1 MKMRGVEIE
10 NAGVYNRGG
19 AFPNERLF
27 FTNKLSGYFRKSER
41 FMNRFRL
48 ILFLTFLPVSV
59 LFAAEPGKR
68 FYVERFD
75 PANHPDRGRYAVTP
89 PDWSVFGNETKFICC
104 RGIDIVTD
112 PKTGKRL
119 GVNFDKTYEPFANAE
134 LGTILW
140 PHQTGIQ
147 IDNLDELARWVKGKG
162 LFLFDFW
169 GYVPGCGPFGAGDW
183 IQNRPDQAKFDILE
197 SVLGDHWLGMDNGEQ
212 DGRYVRLYASQMTP
226 VTQCRFDQYLNF
238 QRHFERL
245 GNDLGNKLA
254 TLVSLNFGHY
264 FLKEGLYTLI
274 GAEAAQELPNS
285 QVYYSWIRGAG
296 KEYGV
301 LWFGNAS
308 IYNRWGFK
316 SYPDQ
321 IEDGTSLNLLKRLM
335 YSHILYNSAA
345 VGFENEWFCNGELTP
360 IGQIQRDAARWVKEN
375 GDPGTMVTP
384 VALLSDFFCGWSF
397 PQCCYT
403 PDVYLVWGNMPY
415 ETGDYLNHNL
425 LDLIYP
431 GYELSSYYHDETGYL
446 TPTPYGD
453 GADSLL
459 SDAPL
464 WLLNRYPLVLVADR
478 LTGGDP
484 RRNKDGGRTE
494 RNRELTE
501 KLTAY
506 VENGG
511 RLVLTAGNLEA
522 LDGIFGLRASERRLF
537 EAGTAVRFY
546 DGTEINEPR
555 AFELCSVSLPADAEI
570 LAECDGV
577 PAAFELRRGKG
588 AIVILASPFGVA
600 AERAVIGKIKYDY
613 DVPLPNPYPLLAYA
627 EKIYRDELDKTVIFD
642 VGEGLGSIACRKE
655 KGIWTVGVFNNGL
668 SEKTFAIRS
677 RIGKIISVRELTITT
692 DERSQP
698 GFLPKGFEK
707 TDLGTHTETT
717 IAGAD
722 VRIFEVRLEEEEI
735 ETISDLP
742 IPSAPKG
749 RFLELRNPVLAK
761 EEILA
766 RPTFWEHYD
775 GITLDWRYVNVRTE
789 DELTAESGWFRRRGV
804 RIAVDF
810 SSGIN
815 LFPDLRLLNND
826 FEEYYR
832 SISTMASVIS
842 KSALLGAESI
852 LLSTHRTP
860 DNNSSAEKNYRD
872 SVITLREL
880 AGLTAEKGMTP
891 YLRVDL
897 NQPLDDLEIGKN
909 YLAEIGREE
918 LKLAPRL
925 SLLAENPEITE
936 KVIADIGMVLVSGEL
951 YDEPN
956 DRIWSTEARIEEG
969 ENGDVMRR
977 FLEEHPGLIQIDTNA
992 EF

>member
-1 MKMRGVEIE
+1 
-10 NAGVYNRGG
+10 
-19 AFPNERLF
+19 
-27 FTNKLSGYFRKSER
+27 
-41 FMNRFRL
+41 MNSTRVL
-48 ILFLTFLPVSV
+48 LFLVFLSASF
-59 LFAAEPGKR
+59 LFAAEPAKR
-68 FYVERFD
+68 IYVERFD
-75 PANHPDRGRYAVTP
+75 PANHPDRERYAVTP

-104 RGIDIVTD
+104 RGIEIVTD
-112 PKTGKRL
+112 PKTGKRF
-119 GVNFDKTYEPFANAE
+119 GVNFDETYKPFADAE

-140 PHQTGIQ
+140 PHQSGIQ
-147 IDNLDELARWVKGKG
+147 IENLDELARWVKGRG

-183 IQNRPDQAKFDILE
+183 IQNRPGQAKFDILE

-226 VTQCRFDQYLNF
+226 VTRCRFDQYLNF

-274 GAEAAQELPNS
+274 GAETAQQLPNS

-345 VGFENEWFCNGELTP
+345 VGFENEWFCDGKLTP
-360 IGQIQRDAARWVKEN
+360 IGKIQRDAARWVKTN
-375 GDPGTMVTP
+375 GDPGTMITS

-403 PDVYLVWGNMPY
+403 SDVYLVWGNMPY
-415 ETGDYLNHNL
+415 DAGDYLNHNL

-453 GADSLL
+453 GTDSLL

-464 WLLNRYPLVLVADR
+464 WLLNRYPLVLIADR

-494 RNRELTE
+494 KNGELTE

-522 LDGIFGLRASERRLF
+522 LDGIFGLRATGKKRF
-537 EAGTAVRFY
+537 DAGATVRFH
-546 DGTEINEPR
+546 DGTEIIEPYT
-555 AFELCSVSLPADAEI
+555 FELITADMPENARV
-570 LAECDGV
+570 LAECGGT
-577 PAAFELRRGKG
+577 ASAFEFDWGKG
-588 AIVILASPFGVA
+588 SAVVLASPFGVVSD
-600 AERAVIGKIKYDY
+600 RAVSGKIKYDY
-613 DVPLPNPYPLLAYA
+613 DVPLPNPYPLLLSA
-627 EKIYRDELDKTVIFD
+627 EKIYRNELEKTVLFD
-642 VGEGLGSIACRKE
+642 VGEGLGSIVCRKGN
-655 KGIWTVGVFNNGL
+655 GIWTVGVFNNGL
-668 SEKTFAIRS
+668 SEKPFEIRS
-677 RIGKIISVRELTITT
+677 RIGKIASVRELTITT
-692 DERSQP
+692 DERDEP
-698 GFLPKGFEK
+698 GFLPKGFEGSK
-707 TDLGTHTETT
+707 LGLHSETT

-722 VRIFEVRLEEEEI
+722 VRIFEVTLEEENTTPIADLEI
-735 ETISDLP
+735 P
-742 IPSAPKG
+742 AAPKG
-749 RFLELRNPVLAK
+749 RFLELRNPAMAK

-775 GITLDWRYVNVRTE
+775 GITLDWRYINARCE
-789 DELTAESGWFRRRGV
+789 DELTAEAGWLGRRGV

-826 FEEYYR
+826 QEEYDR
-832 SISTMASVIS
+832 SMATMENVIEKSV
-842 KSALLGAESI
+842 LLGAQTV
-852 LLSTHRTP
+852 LFATNRTP
-860 DNNSSAEKNYRD
+860 DNNSSFEENYWGTVK
-872 SVITLREL
+872 SLRALSAL
-880 AGLTAEKGMTP
+880 AVKKGMTP
-891 YLRVDL
+891 LLRVDL
-897 NQPLDDLEIGKN
+897 NQPLEDLQTGKR
-909 YLAEIGREE
+909 YLNDIGRPE

-925 SLLAENPEITE
+925 SILAEDPELTE
-936 KVIADIGMVLVSGEL
+936 SLISDIGMALVSGTLSE
-951 YDEPN
+951 EPN
-956 DRIWSTEARIEEG
+956 DRIWSTDAPVGNGERSAEALL
-969 ENGDVMRR
+969 
-977 FLEEHPGLIQIDTNA
+977 FLKSHPELPQIDTYG

>member
-1 MKMRGVEIE
+1 MPPVFRRKGEYMRHLQI
-10 NAGVYNRGG
+10 Y
-19 AFPNERLF
+19 
-27 FTNKLSGYFRKSER
+27 
-41 FMNRFRL
+41 
-48 ILFLTFLPVSV
+48 FLTFLFLGCAA
-59 LFAAEPGKR
+59 LFADEPAKR
-68 FYVERFD
+68 IYVNRFD
-75 PANHPDRGRYAVTP
+75 PADHPDHKRYAVTP
-89 PDWSVFGNETKFICC
+89 PDWSVFGDETLFICC
-104 RGIDIVTD
+104 RGIDIKTD
-112 PKTGKRL
+112 SKTGKRL
-119 GVNFDKTYEPFANAE
+119 GVNFDNTYKPFADAE

-147 IDNLDELARWVKGKG
+147 IDNLDELAEWVKEKG

-183 IQNRPDQAKFDILE
+183 IQNRPEQEKFDLLE

-226 VTQCRFDQYLNF
+226 VTRCRFDQYLNF

-345 VGFENEWFCNGELTP
+345 VGFENEWFCDGKLTP

-375 GDPGTMVTP
+375 GNPGTMITP

-415 ETGDYLNHNL
+415 DAGDYLNHNL

-464 WLLNRYPLVLVADR
+464 WLLNRYPLVLIADR

-484 RRNKDGGRTE
+484 RRNKDGGKTE
-494 RNRELTE
+494 KNAELTE

-506 VENGG
+506 AENGG

-522 LDGIFGLRASERRLF
+522 LEGIFGLNVTGKRRF
-537 EAGTAVRFY
+537 EAGTAVRFH
-546 DGTEINEPR
+546 DGTEVIEPH
-555 AFELCSVSLPADAEI
+555 AFELLAVDLPERARL
-570 LAECDGV
+570 LAECDGM
-577 PAAFELRRGKG
+577 PAAFEFDWGTG
-588 AIVILASPFGVA
+588 SAVVLASPFGVA
-600 AERAVIGKIKYDY
+600 LERAVSGKIKYNY
-613 DVPLPNPYPLLAYA
+613 DVPLPNPFPLLASA
-627 EKIYRDELDKTVIFD
+627 EKIYRDELDKTVLFD
-642 VGEGLGSIACRKE
+642 VGDGLGSISCRKGD
-655 KGIWTVGVFNNGL
+655 KVWSVGIFNNGL
-668 SEKTFAIRS
+668 SEKPFQIRS
-677 RIGKIISVRELTITT
+677 RIGKIASVRELPITT
-692 DERSQP
+692 DERDEP
-698 GFLPKGFEK
+698 GFLPKGFEGAE
-707 TDLGTHTETT
+707 LGSHTETT

-722 VRIFEVRLEEEEI
+722 VRIFEVTLERENTAPI
-735 ETISDLP
+735 ADLESP
-742 IPSAPKG
+742 PAPKG
-749 RFLELRNPVLAK
+749 KFLELRNPAVAK

-775 GITLDWRYVNVRTE
+775 GITLDWRYINARCE
-789 DELTAESGWFRRRGV
+789 EELTAEAGWFKRRGV

-832 SISTMASVIS
+832 SISTMASVID

-897 NQPLDDLEIGKN
+897 NQPLDDLELGKKYLTEIGK
-909 YLAEIGREE
+909 EE

-925 SLLAENPEITE
+925 SILAENPETAE
-936 KVIADIGMVLVSGEL
+936 KLISDIGMVLVSGTISE
-951 YDEPN
+951 EPN
-956 DRIWSTEARIEEG
+956 ERIWSTDTPIGNGGKNAEA
-969 ENGDVMRR
+969 RR
-977 FLEEHPGLIQIDTNA
+977 FLDEHPDLAQIDTCG